1 MSLPAGG
8 APYRV
13 ATVCLGNICRSPV
26 AAVVLAAKL
35 KRVGLADRV
44 SVRSAGT
51 GDWHVGGP
59 MDPRA
64 SSSLQSAGYDG
75 SLHRATQ
82 FIGSWYDDLDLILV
96 MDGSNFRDV
105 TAMAPDEGARAK
117 VRMFREFDPEAESD
131 DLDVPDPW
139 YGGPADYALVLEIV
153 ERTTDDLVDT
163 MVAELVDA
171 LADEQGDGPRVSG

>member
-1 MSLPAGG
+1 MSLPEGG
-8 APYRV
+8 DPYRV

-35 KRVGLADRV
+35 ERTGLSDQV

-75 SLHRATQ
+75 TRHRATQ
-82 FIGSWYDDLDLILV
+82 FTGSWYDELDLILV

-105 TAMAPDEGARAK
+105 TAMAPDDQARSK
-117 VRMFREFDPEAESD
+117 VRMFREFDPDAADD

-139 YGGPADYALVLEIV
+139 YGGPDDYALVLEIV
-153 ERTTDDLVDT
+153 ERATDGLVGHLVDT
-163 MVAELVDA
+163 L
-171 LADEQGDGPRVSG
+171 GDGSRVSG